1 MKDLSTCKVKT
12 LVMQEADSNYIMKK
26 NVMGKYLKKRNRE
39 REKERE
45 SERDFLK
52 LRFNPGFLFKALVK
66 T

>member
-1 MKDLSTCKVKT
+1 
-12 LVMQEADSNYIMKK
+12 
-26 NVMGKYLKKRNRE
+26 MGKYLKKRNRE